1 MKKVT
6 VTSIL
11 ADVANDAKRAR
22 VRAKSA
28 KNHAPTM
35 RAVLYTLRHLFAKCD
50 THNAWIS
57 TSSYSDRADFYV
69 TADLTVDT
77 MKSIGLQRALL
88 EVDAVGWFATEATS
102 DYVVETFA
110 ERSFKYTH
118 TVNDLRIVL
127 SVNARLRASG
137 EACRIE
143 QVGTELEEKPVF
155 AIRCE

>member
-22 VRAKSA
+22 IRAQSA
-28 KNHAPTM
+28 KTHAPTM
-35 RAVLYTLRHLFAKCD
+35 RAVLYTLRHVFAKCD
-50 THNAWIS
+50 THNAWVS

-77 MKSIGLQRALL
+77 MKSIQLQRALL
-88 EVDAVGWFATEATS
+88 EVDAIGWFATEATA

-110 ERSFKYTH
+110 ERTFKYTH
-118 TVNDLRIVL
+118 TVGGLHIIL
-127 SVNARLRASG
+127 SVNAKLRASG

-143 QVGTELEEKPVF
+143 QIGTKLEEKPVF
-155 AIRCE
+155 AIRCD